1 MSVQADGLVLE
12 AVGDLS
18 IGKSVL
24 FCLRP
29 EDITLLLPSNMG
41 ITSARNRLSGRISR
55 ISPSGPLVRVV
66 VDCGLPVVA
75 LVTRGSAE
83 EMKLVE
89 GMPVIATF
97 KATAVHLIP
106 R

>member
-1 MSVQADGLVLE
+1 VAANGLSLQ

-18 IGKSVL
+18 VGTPVL

-29 EDITLLLPSNMG
+29 EDITLS
-41 ITSARNRLSGRISR
+41 ISDSTTISSARNRLNGRITQMT
-55 ISPSGPLVRVV
+55 PSGPLVRVV

-75 LVTRGSAE
+75 LITHSSAN
-83 EMKLVE
+83 EMKLRQ
-89 GMPVIATF
+89 GTPVTASF
-97 KATAVHLIP
+97 KATAVHLIS